1 MRKEKA
7 RGRQPEAESS
17 YAAGWDGLLR
27 SSDDAGVMP
36 VERREGVARI
46 EIRGQRETG
55 GTRGFRWKAA
65 AFSGW
70 HEPYDGRLSRTD
82 L

>member
-1 MRKEKA
+1 VTGCPSECVSDRA
-7 RGRQPEAESS
+7 AVPRIGAYISS
-17 YAAGWDGLLR
+17 
-27 SSDDAGVMP
+27 GV
-36 VERREGVARI
+36 
-46 EIRGQRETG
+46 
-55 GTRGFRWKAA
+55 GFRWKAA